1 MKVFINHEPIEVSGS
16 EQSLQALL
24 EREEMVKPGMA
35 VAIDNKVVPRRE
47 WPHTQLRDG
56 MRLTVI
62 HAVCGG

>member
-35 VAIDNKVVPRRE
+35 VAVDNKVVPRRE
-47 WPHTQLRDG
+47 WPHTQLHDG